1 MIVTVDTDKI
11 KLAADQAGEIYFKPG
26 AEKHLKLLLEV
37 EAQIAEAVNL
47 AKANIQAAIDENNPT
62 VTSIVGN
69 KIKVTRSL
77 TGGIYAAP
85 DIKKVAPEFVKQA
98 VREYVDAKAV
108 EKYQDE
114 HDGKLPVGVA
124 LANRNYRMAIK
135 ITD

>member
-11 KLAADQAGEIYFKPG
+11 KLAANEAGEFYFKPG

-37 EAQIAEAVNL
+37 EAQVAEAVNL
-47 AKANIQAAIDENNPT
+47 AKANIQAAIDENNPA
-62 VTSIVGN
+62 VTSIVGS

-77 TGGIYAAP
+77 TGGIYTAP
-85 DIKKVAPEFVKQA
+85 DIKKVPKEFVKQA
-98 VREYVDAKAV
+98 IREFVDSKAV

-114 HDGKLPVGVA
+114 HDGKLPLGVA
-124 LANRNYRMAIK
+124 MASRSYRMAIK